1 MTNADAPL
9 FFKVR
14 QSFTRPRVEDLTEAV
29 RRELETVLPAASL
42 PKGAAI
48 GVTVGSRG
56 ISGIATIARAAVD
69 FLKDRGAR
77 PFIIPAMGSHGG
89 ATADAQRKLIAHY
102 GVTEET
108 MGCPVRA
115 EMETRSLGRTDAG
128 IDVRIAEAAWQSDG
142 ILLMNRIKPHTD
154 YKGSIESGLTK
165 ICAIGL
171 GKYDG
176 AREIH
181 RHLFTAGLGQ
191 GIRSVAEKLVATG
204 KIVGGLGILE
214 NAYHETARIVGVP
227 VAGLFEAEEQI
238 LEEARGLMGRLPLDE
253 IDVLVCDRL
262 GKNISGAGLDTNV
275 TGRSVYGYTAGV
287 PWCDGMPRIL
297 RIAVMDVSDESDGNA
312 VGMGQVDFVPERF
325 AKRVD
330 REVTTLNAV
339 TACAPTGARMP
350 VVLADDRQAIL
361 TALRTSPIRAEGP
374 LVVYVR
380 DTLELEHVLLSEGCR
395 SLVEDRDDLEIVSD
409 PAPLRFDDRDR
420 LQSPF
425 A

>member
-1 MTNADAPL
+1 MTDQDPQLFRWLLLLVLLLNGSITAYHRHQARSEEMIPRSAESLPLRMSRVFFSVPGMLLILAYLIHPPWISWSSVTLPAWSRWIGVGLGLAVAPL
-9 FFKVR
+9 NVWM
-14 QSFTRPRVEDLTEAV
+14 L
-29 RRELETVLPAASL
+29 
-42 PKGAAI
+42 
-48 GVTVGSRG
+48 
-56 ISGIATIARAAVD
+56 
-69 FLKDRGAR
+69 
-77 PFIIPAMGSHGG
+77 
-89 ATADAQRKLIAHY
+89 
-102 GVTEET
+102 
-108 MGCPVRA
+108 
-115 EMETRSLGRTDAG
+115 RS
-128 IDVRIAEAAWQSDG
+128 
-142 ILLMNRIKPHTD
+142 
-154 YKGSIESGLTK
+154 
-165 ICAIGL
+165 
-171 GKYDG
+171 
-176 AREIH
+176 
-181 RHLFTAGLGQ
+181 
-191 GIRSVAEKLVATG
+191 
-204 KIVGGLGILE
+204 
-214 NAYHETARIVGVP
+214 
-227 VAGLFEAEEQI
+227 
-238 LEEARGLMGRLPLDE
+238 
-253 IDVLVCDRL
+253 L

-374 LVVYVR
+374 LVVYVK

-409 PAPLRFDDRDR
+409 PAPLQFDDRNR